1 MAMDVLLVREGTR
14 LAAADPISAELIAGI
29 KHKETVTAV
38 IRRQRNP
45 KHHRMWWALVAAIY
59 PHQVIY
65 TDMKN
70 LNNAIK
76 IAVGHFDSGKT
87 IDGIPWVS
95 PKSISYAAMDQ
106 TAFASFF
113 DRAVE
118 LVLTRIVP
126 NTTRADLEAQ
136 LQDILDGSHRAA

>member
-1 MAMDVLLVREGTR
+1 MAYDVLLVREGTK

-29 KHKETVTAV
+29 KHRETITAT

-45 KHHRMWWALVAAIY
+45 KHHRMWWALVGAIY
-59 PHQVIY
+59 PHQSVY
-65 TDMKN
+65 ATAQE
-70 LNNAIK
+70 LNTAIK

-95 PKSISYAAMDQ
+95 PRSISYAAMDQ
-106 TAFASFF
+106 NAFSEFF

-118 LVLTRIVP
+118 IVLTRIVP
-126 NTTRADLEAQ
+126 NLEREDLEAQ
-136 LQDILDGSHRAA
+136 IQEILDGNHP

>member
-1 MAMDVLLVREGTR
+1 MAMDVLLIREGTG
-14 LAAADPISAELIAGI
+14 LGAADPISHELIQRI
-29 KHKETVTAV
+29 KHGETVTAEL
-38 IRRQRNP
+38 RRQRNP

-59 PHQVIY
+59 PHQTTY
-65 TDMKN
+65 TDMKD

-76 IAVGHFDSGKT
+76 IAVGHFESGKT
-87 IDGIPWVS
+87 IDGLPWVS

-118 LVLTRIVP
+118 IVLTRIVP
-126 NTTRADLEAQ
+126 SVSRVDLETQ
-136 LQDILDGSHRAA
+136 IQEILDGQQQTA

>member
-1 MAMDVLLVREGTR
+1 MAIDVLLVREGTR
-14 LAAADPISAELIAGI
+14 LGAADPISHELLQGI
-29 KHKETVTAV
+29 RLGETVTAV

-59 PHQVIY
+59 PHQNIY
-65 TDMKN
+65 IDLN
-70 LNNAIK
+70 ALNNGIK

-106 TAFASFF
+106 TSFASFF

-118 LVLTRIVP
+118 LVITRIVP
-126 NTTRADLEAQ
+126 NISRADLEAQ
-136 LQDILDGSHRAA
+136 IQSILDGQQQTA